1 MAWRPSTRGRVAV
14 RHALACVVP
23 PLELFPFASSAP
35 MAAIA
40 PIGLALLVR
49 DVALMVVASLLACGA
64 AGLLIASL
72 L

>member
-1 MAWRPSTRGRVAV
+1 M
-14 RHALACVVP
+14 VP

-40 PIGLALLVR
+40 PIGLALLLR
-49 DVALMVVASLLACGA
+49 DGALMVVASLLACGA